1 MLLVPCILAACLL
14 QSGCAAVHEPLLN
27 AAGDQVKRGA
37 TAGRYFAAS
46 TFHTVDIPYAHISA
60 GPPPSLELS
69 LWHIVNNPPPP
80 FLSGTGMPA
89 IPSTLNGP
97 ALK

>member
-1 MLLVPCILAACLL
+1 MATTVALT
-14 QSGCAAVHEPLLN
+14 GCAAPHEPLLN

-46 TFHTVDIPYAHISA
+46 TFHTVDIPYIRITP
-60 GPPPSLELS
+60 GPPPAVEAS
-69 LWHIVNNPPPP
+69 LWHIVNNPPQP
-80 FLSGTGMPA
+80 FLSGTGLPA

-97 ALK
+97 SLK